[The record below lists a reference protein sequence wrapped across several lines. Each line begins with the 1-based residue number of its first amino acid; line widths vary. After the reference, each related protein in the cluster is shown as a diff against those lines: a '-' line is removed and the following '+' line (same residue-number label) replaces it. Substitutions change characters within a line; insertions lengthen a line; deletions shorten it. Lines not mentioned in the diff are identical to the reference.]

1 MKELVICNSNSRKI
15 IALIEDEELVEKY
28 EEDEENKSIEGNIYI
43 GKVQNVLTGLQSA
56 FVNIGEKKNAFIHVK
71 DIMPKIDIT
80 KNEKI
85 PEKPIN
91 ELIKPGDPIIVEVK
105 KEAVDKKGP
114 RLSTHIS
121 LTSRFIVFMP
131 NANFITLSKKIENE
145 KERERLRKIVTECL
159 PEGTGAIVRTVAEN
173 CNEEDLR
180 KDIKKTIQK
189 WENLQ
194 SKNIETY
201 PQKIYDKGGVLKKT
215 IVDLVDSG
223 LDKIIVENENDWKK
237 IKDILDEIES
247 DAKIEIDEDIFD
259 KYSLSKQLKALESNK
274 IWLKSGAFITIDK
287 TEALIAIDVNSG
299 KFIGDSDVE
308 ETIKEVNLEAARE
321 ISKQIRLR
329 DISGII
335 IIDFIDMHVEENKQA
350 VINEIIKCSKKDR
363 SRVQI
368 EEFTKLNLMEITRKH
383 INSKNF
389 SHKEAQN

>member
-1 MKELVICNSNSRKI
+1 MKELVICNSNDRKI
-15 IALIEDEELVEKY
+15 IALIEDEELVEEY
-28 EEDEENKSIEGNIYI
+28 EEDENNKSIEGNIYI
-43 GKVQNVLTGLQSA
+43 GKVQNVITGLQSA

-71 DIMPKIDIT
+71 DIMPKVDIT
-80 KNEKI
+80 QNEKVL
-85 PEKPIN
+85 EKPIN

-131 NANFITLSKKIENE
+131 NTDFITLSQKIEDE
-145 KERERLRKIVTECL
+145 KERERLKNIVKKYL
-159 PEGTGAIVRTVAEN
+159 PENTGAIIRTVAQN
-173 CNEEDLR
+173 CNEEDLK
-180 KDIKKTIQK
+180 KDIEKTVKKWKELKNKKI
-189 WENLQ
+189 EN
-194 SKNIETY
+194 Y

-215 IVDLVDSG
+215 IVDLVDSN
-223 LDKIIVENENDWKK
+223 LDRIVVENKEDFKLVEN
-237 IKDILDEIES
+237 ILNEIE
-247 DAKIEIDEDIFD
+247 ANVKIEIDEEITN

-299 KFIGDSDVE
+299 KFTGKKDVE

-321 ISKQIRLR
+321 IAKQLRLR

-335 IIDFIDMHVEENKQA
+335 IIDFIDMHTEENKQA
-350 VINEIIKCSKKDR
+350 IIDEIIKCSKKDR
-363 SRVQI
+363 SRVQV

-383 INSKNF
+383 INSKKF
-389 SHKEAQN
+389 